1 MEDKLQYGT
10 TDLYLYTYIK
20 HYYFISYKNFKSFNL
35 NNISLSWRLEEIKTK
50 LLDGLRRTLNVLLN
64 LTDAYFLLD
73 KII

>member
-1 MEDKLQYGT
+1 MEQL
-10 TDLYLYTYIK
+10 TYICI
-20 HYYFISYKNFKSFNL
+20 HISNIIILFHISTLGNSFNL